1 MKYPNTSLRTVNFD
15 FTLVRIYFFVEV
27 GKMTHKIK
35 FAKLKVEL
43 KGGSQSFKN
52 DIGAS
57 AFPNSFYN

>member
-1 MKYPNTSLRTVNFD
+1 
-15 FTLVRIYFFVEV
+15 
-27 GKMTHKIK
+27 MTHKIK